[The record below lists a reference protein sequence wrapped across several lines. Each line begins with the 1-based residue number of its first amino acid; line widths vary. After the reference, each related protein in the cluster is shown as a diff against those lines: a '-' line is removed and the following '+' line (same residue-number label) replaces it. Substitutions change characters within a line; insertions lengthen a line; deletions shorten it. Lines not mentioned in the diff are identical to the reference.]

1 MRPLRVLVADD
12 SAFNR
17 RTIAD
22 ILSQLPGVEIV
33 GKAVDG
39 EQALSLAFLE
49 KPDLVTLDLEMPR
62 MDGFTFLKIL
72 MARQPTPVIVVSS
85 RGAKVDVFRA
95 LELGALDFV
104 VKPSGGSPQEL
115 ATIQGE
121 LSAKVAMVR
130 QLRPLRAPERV
141 SSSAFIKVSSEE
153 RPAPSES
160 LPRKLVVIGA
170 STGGPPALVRMFA
183 RLTSDLPATLVV
195 AQHMPERFTRTFAD
209 RLERIGGLHVSEI
222 EERATIR
229 AGRAFVCPGGFSVE
243 VQSRPTGLVAQV
255 LPPTPDDRY
264 VPSVDRLFRTA
275 AEVFG
280 QRVIAVVLTGMGDD
294 GTKGAAAVRDAGGL
308 VLCESE
314 ESAAIHGM
322 PGSVVRAGLA
332 SEVHP
337 LSALT
342 ERLIKLIRE

>member
-22 ILSQLPGVEIV
+22 ILSQIPGVEIV

-49 KPDLVTLDLEMPR
+49 KPDLVTLELEMPR

-115 ATIQGE
+115 ATIQSE

-130 QLRPLRAPERV
+130 QLRPARAPERIA
-141 SSSAFIKVSSEE
+141 SSRFVRPISDD
-153 RPAPSES
+153 RPAPAET
-160 LPRKLVVIGA
+160 LPRKVVVIGA
-170 STGGPPALVRMFA
+170 STGGPPALVRMFSRFSA
-183 RLTSDLPATLVV
+183 DLPIVAIV
-195 AQHMPERFTRTFAD
+195 AQHMPERFTKTFAE
-209 RLERIGGLHVSEI
+209 RLEKLGGLHVTEVD
-222 EERATIR
+222 ERASIR
-229 AGRAFVCPGGFSVE
+229 AGRGFVCPGGFCIE
-243 VQSRPTGLVAQV
+243 VQTKPTGLFLQV
-255 LPPTPDDRY
+255 VPVGPDDRY

-280 QRVIAVVLTGMGDD
+280 PRVVAVVLSGMGDD
-294 GTKGAAAVRDAGGL
+294 GTKGARAVRDAGGI

-314 ESAAIHGM
+314 DSAAIHGM
-322 PGSVVRAGLA
+322 PGSVVRAGHASDVLPLA
-332 SEVHP
+332 HLADRVV
-337 LSALT
+337 
-342 ERLIKLIRE
+342 RLARE

>member
-72 MARQPTPVIVVSS
+72 MAKQPTPVIVISS
-85 RGAKVDVFRA
+85 RSAKVDVFRA

-104 VKPSGGSPQEL
+104 IKPSGGSPQEL
-115 ATIQGE
+115 ATIREE

-141 SSSAFIKVSSEE
+141 VSSTFLRPVSDE
-153 RPAPSES
+153 RTGPTES

-183 RLTSDLPATLVV
+183 RFTADLPATFVI
-195 AQHMPERFTRTFAD
+195 AQHMPERFTKTFAD
-209 RLERIGGLHVSEI
+209 RLERLGGLHVSEI
-222 EERATIR
+222 DDRATIR
-229 AGRAFVCPGGFSVE
+229 AGRAFVCPGGFCVE
-243 VQSRPTGLVAQV
+243 IHARPAGLFAQV
-255 LPPTPDDRY
+255 VAPTSDDRY

-280 QRVIAVVLTGMGDD
+280 PRVVAVVLTGMGDD
-294 GTKGAAAVRDAGGL
+294 GTKGAQAVRDAGGL

-332 SEVHP
+332 HEILSLQALSERVV
-337 LSALT
+337 
-342 ERLIKLIRE
+342 KLVRE

>member
-39 EQALSLAFLE
+39 EQALSLSFLE

-115 ATIQGE
+115 ASIREE

-130 QLRPLRAPERV
+130 QLRPLRTPDRMV
-141 SSSAFIKVSSEE
+141 SSTFARSASDE
-153 RPAPSES
+153 RPPPTES
-160 LPRKLVVIGA
+160 NPRKLVVVGA
-170 STGGPPALVRMFA
+170 STGGPPALVRMFSRWTA
-183 RLTSDLPATLVV
+183 DFPAAFVV
-195 AQHMPERFTRTFAD
+195 AQHMPERFTRSFAD
-209 RLERIGGLHVSEI
+209 RLERLGGLHVAEV
-222 EERATIR
+222 EDRATLR
-229 AGRAFVCPGGFSVE
+229 AGRAFVCPGGQCVE
-243 VQSRPTGLVAQV
+243 VQSRSTGHFLQDV
-255 LPPTPDDRY
+255 PPAPDDRY
-264 VPSVDRLFRTA
+264 VPSVDRVFRTA
-275 AEVFG
+275 AEAFG
-280 QRVIAVVLTGMGDD
+280 PRVIAVVLTGMGDD
-294 GTKGAAAVRDAGGL
+294 GTRGAAAVRDAGGL

-322 PGSVVRAGLA
+322 PGSIVRAGLA
-332 SEVHP
+332 HEV
-337 LSALT
+337 LSLQPLT
-342 ERLIKLIRE
+342 ERIAKLVRE

>member
-1 MRPLRVLVADD
+1 MRSLRVLVADD

-22 ILSQLPGVEIV
+22 ILSQIPGVEIV

-121 LSAKVAMVR
+121 LTAKVAMVR
-130 QLRPLRAPERV
+130 QLRPVRAPERIA
-141 SSSAFIKVSSEE
+141 SSRFIRPISED
-153 RPAPSES
+153 RPAPTDS
-160 LPRKLVVIGA
+160 LPRKVVVIGA
-170 STGGPPALVRMFA
+170 STGGPPALVRMFSRFA
-183 RLTSDLPATLVV
+183 ADLPIAAIV
-195 AQHMPERFTRTFAD
+195 AQHMPERFTKTFSE
-209 RLERIGGLHVSEI
+209 RLEKLGGLHVTEVD
-222 EERATIR
+222 ERASIR
-229 AGRAFVCPGGFSVE
+229 AGRAFVCPGGFCLE
-243 VQSRPTGLVAQV
+243 VQSRPTGLFVQV
-255 LPPTPDDRY
+255 VPVGPDDRY

-280 QRVIAVVLTGMGDD
+280 PRVLAVVLSGMGDD
-294 GTKGAAAVRDAGGL
+294 GTKGARAVRDAGGV

-314 ESAAIHGM
+314 DSAAIHGM
-322 PGSVVRAGLA
+322 PGSVVRAGYASDVLPLA
-332 SEVHP
+332 HLADRVV
-337 LSALT
+337 
-342 ERLIKLIRE
+342 RLARE

>member
-1 MRPLRVLVADD
+1 VLVADD

-22 ILSQLPGVEIV
+22 ILQHLPGVEIV

-39 EQALSLAFLE
+39 EQALQLAFLE

-72 MARQPTPVIVVSS
+72 MARQPTPVIVVSG

-104 VKPSGGSPQEL
+104 VKPAGGSPQEL
-115 ATIQGE
+115 ASIRDE

-141 SSSAFIKVSSEE
+141 ASSTFQRPLPDE
-153 RPAPSES
+153 RPAPPDS
-160 LPRKLVVIGA
+160 LPRKVVVIAA
-170 STGGPPALVRMFA
+170 STGGPPALVRMFS
-183 RLTSDLPATLVV
+183 RFPSDLPAAVLV
-195 AQHMPERFTRTFAD
+195 AQHMPERFTKTFAD
-209 RLERIGGLHVSEI
+209 RLERLGGLQVVEVDD
-222 EERATIR
+222 RATIR
-229 AGRAFVCPGGFSVE
+229 AGRAYVCPGGQCLE
-243 VQSRPTGLVAQV
+243 VQARPGGIFAQV
-255 LPPTPDDRY
+255 VAPTHEDRY
-264 VPSVDRLFRTA
+264 VPSADRLFRTA
-275 AEVFG
+275 AETYG
-280 QRVIAVVLTGMGDD
+280 ARTLAVVLTGMGDD
-294 GTKGAAAVRDAGGL
+294 GTRGAKAVRDAGGL

-322 PGSVVRAGLA
+322 PGSVARAGLA
-332 SEVHP
+332 SEVHALGP
-337 LSALT
+337 LT
-342 ERLIKLIRE
+342 DRVVRLARE

>member
-39 EQALSLAFLE
+39 EQALSLSFLE

-115 ATIQGE
+115 ASIRDE

-141 SSSAFIKVSSEE
+141 VSSTFLRTADAE
-153 RPAPSES
+153 RAPPTES
-160 LPRKLVVIGA
+160 MPRKLVVVGA
-170 STGGPPALVRMFA
+170 STGGPPALVRMFSRWTA
-183 RLTSDLPATLVV
+183 DLPAAVVV
-195 AQHMPERFTRTFAD
+195 AQHMPERFTRTFAE
-209 RLERIGGLHVSEI
+209 RLERLGGLHVSEV
-222 EERATIR
+222 EDRATIR
-229 AGRAFVCPGGFSVE
+229 AGRAFVCPGGQCLE
-243 VQSRPTGLVAQV
+243 VQARATGLHLQV
-255 LPPTPDDRY
+255 VPPAIEDRY
-264 VPSVDRLFRTA
+264 VPSVDRLFRSA

-280 QRVIAVVLTGMGDD
+280 PRVVAVVLTGMGDD
-294 GTKGAAAVRDAGGL
+294 GTRGAAAVRDAGGL

-314 ESAAIHGM
+314 ATTAA
-322 PGSVVRAGLA
+322 RAA
-332 SEVHP
+332 
-337 LSALT
+337 
-342 ERLIKLIRE
+342 